1 MQAQPLIVVHD
12 VSESSRWYQAVLGLT
27 SAHGGAEYE
36 RLTFKDKLIM
46 QIHHW
51 DVHDHP
57 YLGDQKMLP
66 YGNGV
71 LLWFQTDDFDAAIE
85 RVIAH
90 NAQILEP
97 PKVNTNA
104 NHREVWLRDP
114 NGYVVVIASS
124 YGDLGTLA

>member
-1 MQAQPLIVVHD
+1 M
-12 VSESSRWYQAVLGLT
+12 
-27 SAHGGAEYE
+27 
-36 RLTFKDKLIM
+36 
-46 QIHHW
+46 
-51 DVHDHP
+51 
-57 YLGDQKMLP
+57 
-66 YGNGV
+66 
-71 LLWFQTDDFDAAIE
+71 LLWFQADDFDAAVE

-104 NHREVWLRDP
+104 NHREIWLRDP

>member
-1 MQAQPLIVVHD
+1 MQAQPMIVVHD
-12 VSESSRWYQAVLGLT
+12 VQASSRWYQSVLGLK
-27 SAHGGAEYE
+27 SAHGGSEYE
-36 RLTFKDKLIM
+36 RLTLKDKLVM
-46 QIHHW
+46 QIHRW
-51 DVHDHP
+51 DAHEHP
-57 YLGDQKMLP
+57 HIEEAKVQP

-71 LLWFQTDDFDAAIE
+71 LLWFQADDFDAAVE

-90 NAQILEP
+90 NVQILEP

-104 NHREVWLRDP
+104 NHREIWLRDP